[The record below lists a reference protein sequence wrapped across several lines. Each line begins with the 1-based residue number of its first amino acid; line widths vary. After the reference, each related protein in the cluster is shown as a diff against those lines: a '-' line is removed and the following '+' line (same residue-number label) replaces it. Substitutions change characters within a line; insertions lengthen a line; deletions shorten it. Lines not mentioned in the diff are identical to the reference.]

1 MAELDLRALLA
12 ERSAGT
18 LDLHARTVNPQF
30 VRLLRT
36 IGFDRTWSRAEG
48 AYFFDAKGERY
59 LDMLGAFGMYNVGRN
74 NPTVRRA
81 LEQALELDLPGRVQ
95 LGITAL
101 PSILA
106 ERLLALAPPSVQK
119 VLFTS
124 SGTESVEA
132 AIKLGRAATGRSRVV
147 TANHAFHGLTLGSL
161 SATAAGEF
169 AGRFQPLLPGFTR
182 VAWGSLDAI
191 EQELR
196 SKDVALVLLE
206 PIQGKGL
213 NLPPP
218 GYLEGVQEICRRTGT
233 LLCIDEVQTGL
244 GRTGK
249 MFALEHW
256 GLEPDMVTVAKSLS
270 GGYVPSGA
278 LLLSDRIFDEVF
290 DSLENALAHGS
301 TFAPGDF
308 AMAAGLATLHEL
320 ERRSLVAHSARMGQ
334 LLLERTRPL
343 VDRYEVVKDVRGLGL
358 MWAIEFGE
366 PEKGKLSWQLVEKA
380 QQGLFSQLVVV
391 PLFEEHRV
399 MTQVAGHNLNVIKVL
414 PPLVFSEDDLD
425 WFVTSLVDTLEGAQ
439 RLGRSA
445 VGFALKMTKA
455 GASASLRRQ

>member
-1 MAELDLRALLA
+1 MADLDLRALLDA
-12 ERSAGT
+12 RLPGT
-18 LDLHARTVNPQF
+18 PDAHAASVNPQF

-36 IGFDRTWSRAEG
+36 IGFDRTWTRAEG
-48 AYFFDAKGERY
+48 AYFFDEKGDRY

-74 NPTVRRA
+74 NPTVRDA
-81 LEQALELDLPGRVQ
+81 LAQALELDLPGRVQ
-95 LGITAL
+95 LGITTL
-101 PSILA
+101 PSVLA
-106 ERLLALAPPSVQK
+106 EQLLALAPPSVHK

-132 AIKLGRAATGRSRVV
+132 AIKLGRAATGRTRVLS
-147 TANHAFHGLTLGSL
+147 ADHAFHGLTLGSL

-182 VAWGSLDAI
+182 IPWGDLAFV
-191 EQELR
+191 EAELAR
-196 SKDVALVLLE
+196 GDVALVLLE

-213 NLPPP
+213 NLPPD
-218 GYLEGVQEICRRTGT
+218 GYLQGVQAACRRHGA

-244 GRTGK
+244 GRTGRT
-249 MFALEHW
+249 FALEHW
-256 GLEPDMVTVAKSLS
+256 GLEPDLITVAKSLS

-278 LLLSDRIFDEVF
+278 LLLSDKVFDSVF

-320 ERRSLVAHSARMGQ
+320 AERDLVAHAARMGD

-343 VDRYEVVKDVRGLGL
+343 VDRFDVVKDVRGRGL

-366 PEKGKLSWQLVEKA
+366 PEGGKLSWKAVEKM
-380 QQGLFSQLVVV
+380 QSGLFSQLVVV
-391 PLFEEHRV
+391 PLFQEHRI

-425 WFVTSLVDTLEGAQ
+425 WFVGALEQTLESAQ
-439 RLGRSA
+439 KLGRSA
-445 VGFALKMTKA
+445 VSFAMKMAKA
-455 GASASLRRQ
+455 GAAASLRR